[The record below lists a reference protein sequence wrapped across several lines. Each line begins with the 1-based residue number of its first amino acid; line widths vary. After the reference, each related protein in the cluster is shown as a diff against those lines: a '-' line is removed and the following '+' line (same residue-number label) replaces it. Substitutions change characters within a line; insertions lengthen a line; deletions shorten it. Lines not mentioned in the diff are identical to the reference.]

1 MTEPSLPTDISPEDL
16 KAYIRRLE
24 DTLILIRRRL
34 RRYED
39 EFAMPSREFYRKLQA
54 GELNNRSD
62 FAEWVSEHER
72 SERQA
77 QQINELK
84 ARLPR

>member
-1 MTEPSLPTDISPEDL
+1 MSDSTIPADISPEDL

-24 DTLILIRRRL
+24 DSLVLIRRRL

-39 EFAMPSREFYRKLQA
+39 EFAMPSREFFKKLQA
-54 GELNNRSD
+54 GELNNRSE

-72 SERQA
+72 HRRLAE
-77 QQINELK
+77 QIDELK

>member
-62 FAEWVSEHER
+62 FTEWVSEHER
-72 SERQA
+72 SERLA

>member
-1 MTEPSLPTDISPEDL
+1 MTDPTLPADISPEDL

-39 EFAMPSREFYRKLQA
+39 EYGMASREFYTKLQT

-62 FAEWVSEHER
+62 FEEWVSEHER
-72 SERQA
+72 HERLA
-77 QQINELK
+77 HQIDDLK
-84 ARLPR
+84 ARLPH

>member
-1 MTEPSLPTDISPEDL
+1 MTDSTIPADISPEDL

-39 EFAMPSREFYRKLQA
+39 EYAMPSREFYNKLQS
-54 GELNNRSD
+54 GEINNRSD
-62 FAEWVSEHER
+62 FAEWASEHER
-72 SERQA
+72 HQRLAE
-77 QQINELK
+77 QIDQLK

>member
-1 MTEPSLPTDISPEDL
+1 MTDFTVPADISPEDL

-24 DTLILIRRRL
+24 DMLVLIRRRI

-54 GELNNRSD
+54 GESHNRSD
-62 FAEWVSEHER
+62 FEEWASEHER
-72 SERQA
+72 HQRLAE
-77 QQINELK
+77 QIDELK